1 MQTAILNSA
10 SSGDANVAYKANIAS
25 PTLTGNPQAPTPAV
39 GDNTTSIA
47 TTAFN
52 YQSNVGLRGYV
63 DNSIATVNSTIV
75 LRANIA
81 SPTFTGNPQAPTP
94 SIGDND
100 TSIATTAFVY
110 QANVAQTGYNAGT
123 YAPIN
128 NPVLTGNP
136 QVPTATY
143 GNSSPSVAST
153 AFVQGAINVV
163 NAALANVTLNSIYQN
178 NSSLTILDS
187 GAGNLTL
194 SMDGS
199 TVLTATA
206 SGVVL
211 ASGAVAA
218 TQSQT
223 YNASGN
229 TYVATTGYVKTATTW
244 WGGSAKFVSTSAPN
258 PGVNDTGSNN
268 GDFWFQLSS

>member
-1 MQTAILNSA
+1 MA
-10 SSGDANVAYKANIAS
+10 
-25 PTLTGNPQAPTPAV
+25 
-39 GDNTTSIA
+39 
-47 TTAFN
+47 
-52 YQSNVGLRGYV
+52 
-63 DNSIATVNSTIV
+63 
-75 LRANIA
+75 
-81 SPTFTGNPQAPTP
+81 
-94 SIGDND
+94 
-100 TSIATTAFVY
+100 
-110 QANVAQTGYNAGT
+110 QANLAQTGWTTGT
-123 YAPIN
+123 FAPIN

-136 QVPTATY
+136 QVPTVAY

-163 NAALANVTLNSIYQN
+163 NAALANVTLNAIYQN

-206 SGVVL
+206 AGVVL
-211 ASGAVAA
+211 ASGAVTA

-223 YNASGN
+223 YNTTGN
-229 TYVATTGYVKTATTW
+229 TYIATTGYVKTATTW

-258 PGVNDTGSNN
+258 PGVNDIGSNN
-268 GDFWFQLSS
+268 GDFWFQLTS